1 MLNEVRDLLNGFEPI
16 TLAEMDGV
24 KLMDRTDQ
32 KFIFHISKL
41 PDLLRAVQQNYRAL
55 EVSGTRMSRY
65 ETLYFDT
72 PEYTLFTQH
81 HNGKTNRYKIR
92 MRRYVESDLQFF
104 EVKHKNNKGRTLKNR
119 VKTQAQPGDIDPK
132 SGNLLNAT
140 AGMQPSDLEPKL
152 WVNYTRVTLV
162 NRFEE
167 ERLTIDLDMEVKD
180 ENGSKRFDTLVI
192 VEAKQAKA
200 MDTAFV
206 KLLRNQRI
214 RQGGMSKYCIAVAE
228 LNENVRKN
236 NFKEGLLTLN
246 KITSNDPNAA

>member
-1 MLNEVRDLLNGFEPI
+1 
-16 TLAEMDGV
+16 
-24 KLMDRTDQ
+24 
-32 KFIFHISKL
+32 
-41 PDLLRAVQQNYRAL
+41 
-55 EVSGTRMSRY
+55 
-65 ETLYFDT
+65 
-72 PEYTLFTQH
+72 
-81 HNGKTNRYKIR
+81 
-92 MRRYVESDLQFF
+92 QFF

-119 VKTQAQPGDIDPK
+119 VKTQALPGDIDPK
-132 SGNLLNAT
+132 SENLLNTT
-140 AGMQPSDLEPKL
+140 AGFQPGDLEPKL

-206 KLLRNQRI
+206 KLLREQRI

-228 LNENVRKN
+228 LNEHVRKN
-236 NFKEGLLTLN
+236 NFKEGLITLN

>member
-104 EVKHKNNKGRTLKNR
+104 EVKHKNNKGPAHCR
-119 VKTQAQPGDIDPK
+119 VF
-132 SGNLLNAT
+132 S
-140 AGMQPSDLEPKL
+140 
-152 WVNYTRVTLV
+152 
-162 NRFEE
+162 
-167 ERLTIDLDMEVKD
+167 
-180 ENGSKRFDTLVI
+180 
-192 VEAKQAKA
+192 
-200 MDTAFV
+200 
-206 KLLRNQRI
+206 
-214 RQGGMSKYCIAVAE
+214 
-228 LNENVRKN
+228 
-236 NFKEGLLTLN
+236 
-246 KITSNDPNAA
+246 